1 MARKSYV
8 QIGLELVDK
17 EDHETLARLRGR
29 DSNRVS
35 SYTVLPDLP
44 DFVSPIDGKTY
55 SGRAG
60 LREHCSTHNVVPV
73 ADLAGL
79 PPKPA
84 HQLPTFTKREV
95 EARRENLARII
106 DNYRS

>member
-1 MARKSYV
+1 MARKTYV
-8 QIGLELVDK
+8 QIGLELIDK
-17 EDHETLARLRGR
+17 EDHEALQRARRSGGH
-29 DSNRVS
+29 SPGFTIV
-35 SYTVLPDLP
+35 PDLP
-44 DFVSPIDGKTY
+44 DFVSPIDGKRY

-60 LREHCSTHNVVPV
+60 LREHCATHNVVPV

-84 HQLPTFTKREV
+84 HQLPTYTKREV

-106 DNYRS
+106 DNYRR